1 MKEVQACTQ
10 GLRPKRPQVTS
21 RRQAE
26 VLGCIQGHSS
36 PSLCCWDCK
45 PSLGPFPPQVQ
56 ARQDRSWAMRWWCW
70 RSCLLRCRWVGVH
83 AIFFFFS
90 WPAVDAQH
98 PDPVCSWV
106 SPLLPASYPCM
117 PHWGRQALA
126 SSPRQTRS
134 CRCRPFPAFHSLPSM
149 HASENWCG
157 QNPIL
162 GGRPTCAALPRPH
175 ALPCP
180 ACAAVHPG
188 GEEPGG
194 SACAGAWHVPLPF
207 HPPWCTCDARRR
219 PTAQACT
226 LPCPVQKLCALRPF
240 WNAHCARW
248 PPCSRSWPWASR
260 GHGAWRCP
268 CARCRCCATW
278 RPPMGS
284 PWRTQAQRGTHSPAC
299 RRCGTR

>member
-1 MKEVQACTQ
+1 MHSRPFLTQLVLLGLQALTWPLPAPTA
-10 GLRPKRPQVTS
+10 GASRPLLGDALVVLAQLFAALQVG
-21 RRQAE
+21 
-26 VLGCIQGHSS
+26 GC
-36 PSLCCWDCK
+36 
-45 PSLGPFPPQVQ
+45 
-56 ARQDRSWAMRWWCW
+56 ARN
-70 RSCLLRCRWVGVH
+70 
-83 AIFFFFS
+83 FFFFS

-117 PHWGRQALA
+117 PHRGRQALA

-157 QNPIL
+157 QNSIL

-240 WNAHCARW
+240 
-248 PPCSRSWPWASR
+248 
-260 GHGAWRCP
+260 
-268 CARCRCCATW
+268 
-278 RPPMGS
+278 
-284 PWRTQAQRGTHSPAC
+284 
-299 RRCGTR
+299 